1 MAEKE
6 IRIHNKS
13 DRPDNVIKKEND
25 IYLECEELE
34 NQLPKFLRGFF
45 SYLKGN
51 VLRQQA
57 LAYLHDIAF
66 FFPVS
71 CQ

>member
-13 DRPDNVIKKEND
+13 DRPDNVIKREND
-25 IYLECEELE
+25 IYLECEEIE
-34 NQLPKFLRGFF
+34 SELPKFLRGFF

-51 VLRQQA
+51 VLPARQPIKSSFRS
-57 LAYLHDIAF
+57 LIR
-66 FFPVS
+66 
-71 CQ
+71 

>member
-34 NQLPKFLRGFF
+34 NQLPKFLRRIFF
-45 SYLKGN
+45 LPERKRASVNKAGLS
-51 VLRQQA
+51 A
-57 LAYLHDIAF
+57 
-66 FFPVS
+66 
-71 CQ
+71 